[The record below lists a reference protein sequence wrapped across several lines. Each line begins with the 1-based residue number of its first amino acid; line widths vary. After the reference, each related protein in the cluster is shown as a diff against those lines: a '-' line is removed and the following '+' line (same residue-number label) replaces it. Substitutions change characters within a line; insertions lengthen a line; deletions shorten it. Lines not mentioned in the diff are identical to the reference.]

1 MQPHGGQQIIAEIEA
16 VDGDW
21 NPSRI
26 VVVAFS
32 SVDAAKA
39 WYNFPAYQE
48 VLPTRSAYTD
58 DKTMLVEAL

>member
-1 MQPHGGQQIIAEIEA
+1 MQPHSGQQIIAGTEIEA

-32 SVDAAKA
+32 SVDTAKA
-39 WYNFPAYQE
+39 W
-48 VLPTRSAYTD
+48 
-58 DKTMLVEAL
+58 